1 MYLQSVRQS
10 PVSPSYCSDAIL
22 FPYASMFKIF
32 HKFIDIHFIETL
44 SKILS
49 FNIRLFISLS
59 LKASDDTQKIIR
71 KSQIFLRI
79 GLRKGQI
86 LKCRC
91 VFSMRNSECVSLIE
105 RLLFG

>member
-1 MYLQSVRQS
+1 MYLQSVRRS

-32 HKFIDIHFIETL
+32 HKIIDIHFIETL

-59 LKASDDTQKIIR
+59 LKASDDKRKIIR
-71 KSQIFLRI
+71 KSQILLRI

-86 LKCRC
+86 IKCRC
-91 VFSMRNSECVSLIE
+91 VFSMRNSECVPLVE

>member
-1 MYLQSVRQS
+1 MRQCLKYS
-10 PVSPSYCSDAIL
+10 IRL
-22 FPYASMFKIF
+22 F
-32 HKFIDIHFIETL
+32 DIHFIETL

-71 KSQIFLRI
+71 KSRILLRI
-79 GLRKGQI
+79 GLRKGQTI
-86 LKCRC
+86 KCRC
-91 VFSMRNSECVSLIE
+91 VFSMRNSECVTLIE

>member
-1 MYLQSVRQS
+1 M
-10 PVSPSYCSDAIL
+10 SPSYCSDAIL

-32 HKFIDIHFIETL
+32 HKIIDIHFIETL

-59 LKASDDTQKIIR
+59 LKASDDKRKIIR
-71 KSQIFLRI
+71 KSQILLRI
-79 GLRKGQI
+79 ELRKGQRI
-86 LKCRC
+86 KCRC
-91 VFSMRNSECVSLIE
+91 VFSKRNSECVSWME

>member
-1 MYLQSVRQS
+1 MYLQSVRRS

-22 FPYASMFKIF
+22 FPLRQCSKYSIRSV
-32 HKFIDIHFIETL
+32 DTRFIETL

-91 VFSMRNSECVSLIE
+91 VFSMRNSECVSLLE

>member
-1 MYLQSVRQS
+1 M
-10 PVSPSYCSDAIL
+10 SPSYCSDAIL

-49 FNIRLFISLS
+49 FDIRLLISLS
-59 LKASDDTQKIIR
+59 LKASDDKRKIIR
-71 KSQIFLRI
+71 KSQILLRI
-79 GLRKGQI
+79 ELRKGQRI
-86 LKCRC
+86 KCRR
-91 VFSMRNSECVSLIE
+91 VFSKRNSECIPLME

>member
-1 MYLQSVRQS
+1 MYLQSVRRS
-10 PVSPSYCSDAIL
+10 PVSPSYCSDAI

-32 HKFIDIHFIETL
+32 HKIIDIHFIETL

-59 LKASDDTQKIIR
+59 LKASDDKRKIIR
-71 KSQIFLRI
+71 KSQILLRI

-86 LKCRC
+86 IKCRC
-91 VFSMRNSECVSLIE
+91 VFSMRNSECVPLVE

>member
-1 MYLQSVRQS
+1 MRQCLKYS
-10 PVSPSYCSDAIL
+10 IRL
-22 FPYASMFKIF
+22 F
-32 HKFIDIHFIETL
+32 DIHFIETL

-71 KSQIFLRI
+71 KSRILLRI

-86 LKCRC
+86 IKCRC
-91 VFSMRNSECVSLIE
+91 VFSMRNSECVPLVE

>member
-1 MYLQSVRQS
+1 MPFCFHMRQCLKYS
-10 PVSPSYCSDAIL
+10 IRL
-22 FPYASMFKIF
+22 F
-32 HKFIDIHFIETL
+32 DIHFIETL

-71 KSQIFLRI
+71 KSQILLRI
-79 GLRKGQI
+79 ELRKGQRI
-86 LKCRC
+86 KCRR
-91 VFSMRNSECVSLIE
+91 VFSKRNSECIPLME